1 MLQVKTPEEVLC
13 LIHDKFRPVS
23 ELTEFVPISAAAGR
37 TLSEDITAEEYVPDF
52 NRSTVDGYAL
62 RAADTFGC
70 SDAIPAVLSLQEEIR
85 MGEDAGFALLRAILS
100 LQGEIRMGEDAGF
113 ALLRENC
120 AYVPTGGALPEGADC
135 AVMLEYTEDYGD
147 GTIGILKPGAPGMNV
162 IFRGDDVYPGKVVLQ
177 AGRVLSAQDIG
188 ALAAIGRTV
197 VPVQRKLKIGVIST
211 GDELVPPGQKPLPGQ
226 VRDVN
231 TALLSALLTEQGAE
245 VHSYGIIVDDE
256 DLLRE
261 TVTRA
266 VQECDAVLLS
276 GGSSVGVKDAS
287 CRIIE
292 SLGELLLH
300 GIALKPGKPTIMGRA
315 GNKPLVGLP
324 GHPVAAFVVAR
335 LFMPLI
341 GLPGHPVAAFVVAR
355 LFVVPLLDRLAG
367 RERPLWSVTAELSES
382 VGANH
387 GRAQVN
393 PCRLLRQDGR
403 VLALPIRSKSGLITQ
418 LAGADGFFCIER
430 DCEGLPKG
438 APVQVYL
445 NA

>member
-1 MLQVKTPEEVLC
+1 MLQVKTPEEVLR

-23 ELTEFVPISAAAGR
+23 ELAESVPLTAAAGR
-37 TLSEDITAEEYVPDF
+37 TLSEDIIAEEYVPDF
-52 NRSTVDGYAL
+52 NRSTVDGYAV

-70 SDAIPAVLSLQEEIR
+70 SDAIP
-85 MGEDAGFALLRAILS
+85 AILS

-197 VPVQRKLKIGVIST
+197 VPVQRRLKIGVIST

-315 GNKPLVGLP
+315 GNKPL
-324 GHPVAAFVVAR
+324 
-335 LFMPLI
+335 I

-355 LFVVPLLDRLAG
+355 LFVVPLLDRLSG

-393 PCRLLRQDGR
+393 PCRLIRQDGR

>member
-1 MLQVKTPEEVLC
+1 MLQVKTPEEVLR

-37 TLSEDITAEEYVPDF
+37 TLSEDIIAEEYVPDF
-52 NRSTVDGYAL
+52 NRSTVDGYAV

-70 SDAIPAVLSLQEEIR
+70 SDAIP
-85 MGEDAGFALLRAILS
+85 AILS

-300 GIALKPGKPTIMGRA
+300 GIALKPGKPTITGRA

-335 LFMPLI
+335 LFM
-341 GLPGHPVAAFVVAR
+341 
-355 LFVVPLLDRLAG
+355 VPLLDRLAG

>member
-23 ELTEFVPISAAAGR
+23 ELAESVPLTAAAGR
-37 TLSEDITAEEYVPDF
+37 TLSEDIIAEEYVPDF
-52 NRSTVDGYAL
+52 NRSTVDGYAV

-70 SDAIPAVLSLQEEIR
+70 SDAIP
-85 MGEDAGFALLRAILS
+85 AILS

-162 IFRGDDVYPGKVVLQ
+162 IFRGDDVYPGKIVLQ

-335 LFMPLI
+335 LFM
-341 GLPGHPVAAFVVAR
+341 
-355 LFVVPLLDRLAG
+355 VPLLDRLAG